1 MKIIRLFA
9 YSMLMICASV
19 LFSGCR
25 PHEERVMDR
34 LDRLSEKIQKNG
46 EKWGVNEWAD
56 ALEELEDI
64 HFDMEDCEFTPEQL
78 RALGR
83 VEGKLTVIIMTEG
96 AKKLGNELIPFLEG
110 AGAFMKGYKE
120 GTESMQDY
128 SEGEFEKLGTQMSQ
142 EIERINEELDLDD
155 KKNN

>member
-1 MKIIRLFA
+1 MKIIRLLA
-9 YSMLMICASV
+9 GCLIMACMTVV
-19 LFSGCR
+19 LAGCK

-64 HFDMEDCEFTPEQL
+64 HYDMEDCEFTPEQL

-83 VEGKLTVIIMTEG
+83 VEGKLTVVIMTEG
-96 AKKLGNELIPFLEG
+96 AKKLGDELIPFLEG
-110 AGAFMKGYKE
+110 TGAFMKGYKE

-128 SEGEFEKLGTQMSQ
+128 SEGEFEKLGTHMTQ

-155 KKNN
+155 NENN

>member
-1 MKIIRLFA
+1 MKMIRLIA
-9 YSMLMICASV
+9 GSV
-19 LFSGCR
+19 LMACMAVLFTGCR

-64 HFDMEDCEFTPEQL
+64 HYDMEDCEFSSEQL

-120 GTESMQDY
+120 GTESMEDY
-128 SEGEFEKLGTQMSQ
+128 GLDELEKYGNHLNQ
-142 EIERINEELDLDD
+142 ELERINEELDLDGNKD
-155 KKNN
+155 D